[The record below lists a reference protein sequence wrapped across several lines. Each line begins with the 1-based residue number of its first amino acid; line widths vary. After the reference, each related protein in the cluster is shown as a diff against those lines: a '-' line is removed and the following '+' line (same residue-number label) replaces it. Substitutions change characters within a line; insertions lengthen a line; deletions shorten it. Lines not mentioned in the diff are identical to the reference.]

1 MNPLDL
7 EFIEALTSRPT
18 LEEELSVEKR
28 VLEIKETENIEDL
41 RKHAIVLQRQNLHQS
56 YFIANC
62 LEQIA
67 KLQGKLVAKKIET
80 PVKQPTFKN
89 FLRKLFDL

>member
-1 MNPLDL
+1 MKPVDL
-7 EFIEALTSRPT
+7 TFLEALASRPT
-18 LEEELSVEKR
+18 LEEELNIEKR

-41 RKHAIVLQRQNLHQS
+41 RKYAIALQRQNLHQS

-67 KLQGKLVAKKIET
+67 KLQGRLVAKEMEPPSFLKRF
-80 PVKQPTFKN
+80 FKSWGWN
-89 FLRKLFDL
+89 

>member
-1 MNPLDL
+1 MKPVDL

-18 LEEELSVEKR
+18 LEEELSIEKR
-28 VLEIKETENIEDL
+28 VLEIKATENIEDL
-41 RKHAIVLQRQNLHQS
+41 RKYAISLQRQNLHQS

-67 KLQGKLVAKKIET
+67 KLQGRLVAKEMET
-80 PVKQPTFKN
+80 PN
-89 FLRKLFDL
+89 FLQRIFKLN

>member
-1 MNPLDL
+1 MKPVDL
-7 EFIEALTSRPT
+7 TFLEALASKPT
-18 LEEELSVEKR
+18 LEEELIIEKR
-28 VLEIKETENIEDL
+28 VLEIKATHDIEDL
-41 RKHAIVLQRQNLHQS
+41 RKYAIALQRQNLHQS

-80 PVKQPTFKN
+80 PVRQPTFKN
-89 FLRKLFDL
+89 FFRKLFDL